1 MIVQQ
6 VEKHVINKNHPY
18 YAMFCEFTHQSKNLY
33 NHANYLV
40 RKEFVESGK
49 WLRYHA
55 LCKLLRHE
63 LVHPDYT
70 NMPTAQSAQQTLRLL
85 DANWKSFFKSVK
97 DWSKNKDKYPGRP
110 KLPKYKPK
118 DGQMVLFVTNQ
129 QVKQKG
135 DLLTFPKSF
144 RGFTINPRYSTLG
157 NFEKLNQVRIVP
169 CNQIFCV
176 EIVYSITIN
185 DTPLQDNGR
194 IMSIDLGL
202 DNLATIVKNTGLKP
216 IIVNGK
222 GLKSTN
228 QYYNKKNAHY
238 QRIAKQ
244 MNNKNYTNRLHRLT
258 RKRNFKIE
266 DALHKISRFIVDTAL
281 SNQITTIVIGN
292 NQGWKQS
299 ISLGR
304 LTNQSFVTIPHQK
317 LIDKVCYKARLYG
330 IRVIITEES
339 YTSGTSFLDGELPTK
354 DVYNKARRIHR
365 GLFRS
370 NQGVFINADVN
381 AGYQI
386 MKKVFP
392 NEFSDGI
399 EGAAS
404 HPVRV
409 NIV

>member
-40 RKEFVESGK
+40 RKEFVTSGK
-49 WLRYHA
+49 WIRYQQ
-55 LCKLLRHE
+55 LDKLLKQDLE
-63 LVHPDYT
+63 YPDYT

-85 DANWKSFFKSVK
+85 DANWKSFFKSIK
-97 DWSKNKDKYPGRP
+97 DWSKNKDKYSGRP

-118 DGQMVLFVTNQ
+118 DGQMVLVTTNQ

-135 DLLTFPKSF
+135 GLLTFPKSF
-144 RGFTINPRYSTLG
+144 GGFTIKPCCVNLS
-157 NFEKLNQVRIVP
+157 NFEKLNQVRIIP

-185 DTPLQDNGR
+185 DIPLQDNGR

-202 DNLATIVKNTGLKP
+202 DNLATIVTNTGLQP

-228 QYYNKKNAHY
+228 QYFNKKKAHY

-244 MNNKNYTNRLHRLT
+244 MNGKAYTNRLYQLT

-266 DALHKISRFIVDTAL
+266 DALHKISRFIVDTAI
-281 SNQITTIVIGN
+281 SNQVTTIVIGN
-292 NQGWKQS
+292 NKGWKQS

-304 LTNQSFVTIPHQK
+304 QINQSFVTIPHQK
-317 LIDKVCYKARLYG
+317 LIDKICYKAQICG

-339 YTSGTSFLDGELPTK
+339 YTSGTSFLDCELPTK
-354 DVYNKARRIHR
+354 DMYDKKRRIHR

-370 NQGVFINADVN
+370 NQGALINADVN

-386 MKKVFP
+386 MKKSIP
-392 NEFSDGI
+392 
-399 EGAAS
+399 
-404 HPVRV
+404 
-409 NIV
+409 